1 MAEQVLMPRQGNTV
15 ESCIILEWRKH
26 EGDTVSAGDVL
37 CEVETDKATFEVESP
52 AAGAVLKTFFA
63 EGDDVPVLTPI
74 AVVGE
79 PGESVEGLGPDTGVE
94 AATEGAASEPA
105 AQQAQPEPEAAAP
118 PAEARPTPEQSG
130 GAAPEERTA
139 AAEPD
144 GRIAASPRARN
155 LAFAKGLDVSQLTGT
170 GPGGR
175 IIEQD
180 VQRALG
186 SSEPLSPAAI
196 DELRASGKRAPA
208 VGTGIGG
215 RVLAEDLR
223 KAPTGEAPTAP
234 PAAALGD
241 EFPGPTTQVPVKG
254 VRKRIAE
261 RMHQS
266 LASTAQLTLNAFAD
280 ATQLMAYRKRLKA
293 APRDLELGTI
303 TINDLVL
310 FAVARTLLRYPELN
324 AHYTGESI
332 TQFERVHLGFA
343 VDTDR
348 GLMVP
353 VIRNAH
359 ALTLKQISVE
369 ANRLAADC
377 VRGNINPDELQG
389 GTFTVT
395 NLGPYGIESFTPV
408 LNTPQVAILGV
419 CAVQPKAV
427 RNRQTGEVEFRDH
440 IGLSL
445 TIDHQVVDGAPAAR
459 FLKDYSAVLA
469 SFDIALA
476 G

>member
-37 CEVETDKATFEVESP
+37 CEVETDKATFEVEAP
-52 AAGAVLKTFFA
+52 AAGTVLKTFFA

-79 PGESVEGLGPDTGVE
+79 PGESVDGLGPETGGE
-94 AATEGAASEPA
+94 AEAGAPSPEPA
-105 AQQAQPEPEAAAP
+105 APEATPAPEASAAP
-118 PAEARPTPEQSG
+118 QPAQTGEAAPQTQPAPAEPA
-130 GAAPEERTA
+130 
-139 AAEPD
+139 PD
-144 GRIAASPRARN
+144 GRVAISPRARN
-155 LAFAKGLDVSQLTGT
+155 LAFAKGLDVSGLSGT

-175 IIEQD
+175 IVERD

-223 KAPTGEAPTAP
+223 QAPTEEVPTAP
-234 PAAALGD
+234 AGAGVGG
-241 EFPGPTTQVPVKG
+241 EFPGPSTQVPVKG
-254 VRKRIAE
+254 VRKRIAD

-266 LASTAQLTLNAFAD
+266 LASTAQLTLNASAD
-280 ATQLMAYRKRLKA
+280 ATQLMAYRKRLKG
-293 APRDLELGTI
+293 APGELELGTI

-310 FAVARTLLRYPELN
+310 FAVAKTLSRYPALN

-332 TQFERVHLGFA
+332 TQFEHVHLGFA

-353 VIRNAH
+353 VIRNAQ

-377 VRGNINPDELQG
+377 VRGNVNPDELQG

-395 NLGPYGIESFTPV
+395 NLGPFGIESFTPV

-419 CAVQPKAV
+419 CTVQPKPV
-427 RNRQTGEVEFRDH
+427 RNRQSGEVEFRDH

-459 FLKDYSAVLA
+459 FMKDFSAMLA
-469 SFDIALA
+469 RFDIALA

>member
-1 MAEQVLMPRQGNTV
+1 L
-15 ESCIILEWRKH
+15 RKH
-26 EGDTVSAGDVL
+26 EGDTVGAGDIL
-37 CEVETDKATFEVESP
+37 CEVETDKATFEVEAP
-52 AAGAVLKTFFA
+52 AAGTVLKTFFA

-79 PGESVEGLGPDTGVE
+79 PGESVEGLGPDTGGDATAE
-94 AATEGAASEPA
+94 SAAPEPA
-105 AQQAQPEPEAAAP
+105 AAEAKPASDNAAPAKPAAPQERAAP
-118 PAEARPTPEQSG
+118 PATPSES
-130 GAAPEERTA
+130 
-139 AAEPD
+139 D
-144 GRIAASPRARN
+144 GRVAISPRARN
-155 LAFAKGLDVSQLTGT
+155 LAFAKGLDVSGLAGT

-175 IIEQD
+175 IIERD
-180 VQRALG
+180 VQQALG

-196 DELRASGKRAPA
+196 DELRSSGKRAPA
-208 VGTGIGG
+208 VGSGIGG
-215 RVLAEDLR
+215 RVLAEDLSQ
-223 KAPTGEAPTAP
+223 APTEEVPTASTG
-234 PAAALGD
+234 AVTGG
-241 EFPGPTTQVPVKG
+241 EFPGPSTQVPVKG
-254 VRKRIAE
+254 VRKRIAD

-266 LASTAQLTLNAFAD
+266 LASTAQLTLNASAD

-293 APRDLELGTI
+293 ARGELEVGTI

-310 FAVARTLLRYPELN
+310 FAVAKTLPRFPSLN
-324 AHYTGESI
+324 AHYDGETI
-332 TQFERVHLGFA
+332 TEFEHVHLGFA

-359 ALTLKQISVE
+359 ALTLKQVSTE

-377 VRGNINPDELQG
+377 VRGNVNPDDLQG

-395 NLGPYGIESFTPV
+395 NLGPYGVESFTPV
-408 LNTPQVAILGV
+408 LNTPQVGILGV
-419 CAVQPKAV
+419 CAVQPKPV

-459 FLKDYSAVLA
+459 FVKDFSTMLA
-469 SFDIALA
+469 SFDVVLA